1 MRTKDEVINLID
13 KNTFTIIE
21 NISRESIDVYNFL
34 NDQFANTKITE
45 NYLFQFV
52 YRSFYRI
59 DNAGLT
65 SNFKSEYFKLL
76 EEYRNKNNFEFST
89 ILNHL
94 YLITNH
100 QGQNTFQFSFVS
112 KMQST
117 LNNNKP
123 IYDSEVARVFSF
135 SRPKYNLSFEDKL
148 RSYSEQLTLI
158 EQTYKSFI
166 ENQSLTTIINLF
178 DDKFPDH
185 GLNEIKKLDFIFWS
199 TGKVIR

>member
-1 MRTKDEVINLID
+1 MRTKDEIIN
-13 KNTFTIIE
+13 IIE
-21 NISRESIDVYNFL
+21 KNAFPIIANISKESIDVYNFL
-34 NDQFANTKITE
+34 KYQFASTNITE

-76 EEYRNKNNFEFST
+76 EEYRNINHFEFSK
-89 ILNHL
+89 ILRHL
-94 YLITNH
+94 YLINNY
-100 QGQNTFQFSFVS
+100 QNKKTFQFSFVS

-117 LNNNKP
+117 INNNKP

-135 SRPKYNLSFEDKL
+135 SRPKYNLTFEDKL